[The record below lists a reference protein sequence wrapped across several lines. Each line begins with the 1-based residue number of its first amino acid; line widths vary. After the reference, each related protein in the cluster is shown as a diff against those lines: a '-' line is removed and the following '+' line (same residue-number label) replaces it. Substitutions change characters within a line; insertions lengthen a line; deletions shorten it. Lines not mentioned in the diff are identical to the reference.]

1 KDPSPAL
8 REAIARRVEVIA
20 ELASDDAPAATA
32 DGVPVQLLA
41 NIGTAVDAT
50 RAAPAAVD
58 GVGLFRTEVL
68 FLDRNTAPTVEEQA
82 DVYARVLETFG
93 GRKVVIRTLDAGAD
107 KPLAFATQPDEDNP
121 ALGVRG
127 YRLVR
132 IDAALLDTQLAAL
145 AEAGRR
151 TGSSPWVMAPMIA
164 TAAEAREFA
173 ERARSHGIAT
183 VGVMVEIPAAA
194 LRARELLDV

>member
-1 KDPSPAL
+1 N
-8 REAIARRVEVIA
+8 IGT
-20 ELASDDAPAATA
+20 SDDA
-32 DGVPVQLLA
+32 G
-41 NIGTAVDAT
+41 
-50 RAAPAAVD
+50 RAAPAAAD
-58 GVGLFRTEVL
+58 GVGPFRTEVL
-68 FLDRNTAPTVEEQA
+68 FLDRSTAPGVDEQA
-82 DVYARVLETFG
+82 DVYAHVLRAFP
-93 GRKVVIRTLDAGAD
+93 GRKAVILPLAAGAD
-107 KPLAFATQPDEDNP
+107 QPRAFATQPDADSP
-121 ALGVRG
+121 AHRRRG

-132 IDAALLDTQLAAL
+132 FAAALLDTQLTPL

-194 LRARELLDV
+194 LRARELLDVVDFVSLGTNDLTQYTMATDRLRGELADLLDIWQPAV